1 MAHKYCGVTG
11 CAVEATLA
19 VVGGRWKPVLLF
31 HLLEGRKRFSDLCRA
46 VPNATQRMITL
57 QLRELEADGVVA
69 RHVFAQVPPRV
80 EYSLTDIGRKF
91 APVLESIRAW
101 GTDYIDYLHANRL
114 MGSSPTAALSIWS
127 IDPVL
132 KKRPDLPGEMA
143 SRAFLGWF
151 GASRGIRCSRLS
163 HVFVGGAVGRG
174 IPLLP

>member
-1 MAHKYCGVTG
+1 MARKYCGVTG

-80 EYSLTDIGRKF
+80 EYELTELGRSLEPLLLQMRDWGERF
-91 APVLESIRAW
+91 RA
-101 GTDYIDYLHANRL
+101 
-114 MGSSPTAALSIWS
+114 TAQSR
-127 IDPVL
+127 
-132 KKRPDLPGEMA
+132 RPDQ
-143 SRAFLGWF
+143 S
-151 GASRGIRCSRLS
+151 GASS
-163 HVFVGGAVGRG
+163 ATP
-174 IPLLP
+174 PLARHASIKQGELAT

>member
-1 MAHKYCGVTG
+1 MAHNYCGVTG

-80 EYSLTDIGRKF
+80 EYELTELGRSLEPLLLQMRD
-91 APVLESIRAW
+91 W
-101 GTDYIDYLHANRL
+101 GERFKA
-114 MGSSPTAALSIWS
+114 TAQSR
-127 IDPVL
+127 
-132 KKRPDLPGEMA
+132 RPDQ
-143 SRAFLGWF
+143 S
-151 GASRGIRCSRLS
+151 GASS
-163 HVFVGGAVGRG
+163 ATP
-174 IPLLP
+174 PLARHASIKQGELAT

>member
-80 EYSLTDIGRKF
+80 EYELTELGRSLEPLLLQMRD
-91 APVLESIRAW
+91 W
-101 GTDYIDYLHANRL
+101 GERFKATAQKANL
-114 MGSSPTAALSIWS
+114 
-127 IDPVL
+127 
-132 KKRPDLPGEMA
+132 DLPATPPLARHASIKQGELA
-143 SRAFLGWF
+143 T
-151 GASRGIRCSRLS
+151 
-163 HVFVGGAVGRG
+163 
-174 IPLLP
+174 

>member
-80 EYSLTDIGRKF
+80 EYELTELGRSLEPLLLQMRD
-91 APVLESIRAW
+91 W
-101 GTDYIDYLHANRL
+101 GERFKA
-114 MGSSPTAALSIWS
+114 TAQSR
-127 IDPVL
+127 
-132 KKRPDLPGEMA
+132 RPDQ
-143 SRAFLGWF
+143 S
-151 GASRGIRCSRLS
+151 GASS
-163 HVFVGGAVGRG
+163 ATP
-174 IPLLP
+174 PLARHASIKQGELAS